1 MGGILCPRSTGT
13 ARRKNMKV
21 LVTGGSGKLGQF
33 VLRDLCEHGHEALN
47 VDRTYPAEN
56 RYGWT
61 FKTDLADASQLFD
74 AFMKIRPEAVIH
86 LAANP
91 APHGFPRHNQFNEN
105 VAITH
110 AVLQASG
117 DLGVKRVVFA
127 SSEMANGW
135 SSRFQCPPRLPFDET
150 VTITTPNAY
159 ALSKVVG
166 EVMAES
172 MQIAY
177 PEVAI
182 ASLRVNLVTHP
193 DWPYAYRNLDN
204 FPGHHSNL
212 WAYQDARD
220 AASACRLWIESDL
233 PGHRVYMVAADDS
246 LINLPIREA
255 VARHF
260 GEHPEIPDL
269 VSEFGSLV
277 DCSRIKADLGWVAR
291 HSWRDAKPE

>member
-1 MGGILCPRSTGT
+1 
-13 ARRKNMKV
+13 MKV

-33 VLRDLCEHGHEALN
+33 VLQDLRDQGHEALN
-47 VDRTYPAEN
+47 VDRTYPEHN

-74 AFMKIRPEAVIH
+74 AFMKIRPDAVVH

-91 APHGFPRHNQFNEN
+91 SPYGFPRQQQFTDN

-135 SSRFQCPPRLPFDET
+135 STRYQCPPRLPFSET
-150 VTITTPNAY
+150 DVITTPNAY

-166 EVMAES
+166 ESIADS
-172 MQIAY
+172 MQVAY
-177 PEVAI
+177 PEMAI
-182 ASLRVNLVTHP
+182 ASLRINLVTHP
-193 DWPYAYRNLDN
+193 DWPWAYRGVDH
-204 FPGHHSNL
+204 FPGGHANL

-220 AASACRLWIESDL
+220 AARACRLWLESDL
-233 PGHRVYMVAADDS
+233 PGHHVYMVSADDS

-260 GEHPEIPDL
+260 GDHPAIPDS

-277 DCSRIKADLGWVAR
+277 DCSRIKADLGWAPQY
-291 HSWRDAKPE
+291 SWRDVKPE